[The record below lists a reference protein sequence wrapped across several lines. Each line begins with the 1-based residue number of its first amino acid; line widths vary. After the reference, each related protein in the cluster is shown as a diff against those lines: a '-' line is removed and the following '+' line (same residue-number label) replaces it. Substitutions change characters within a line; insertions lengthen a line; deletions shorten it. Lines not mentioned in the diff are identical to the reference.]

1 MAMQIGKGQGSARVL
16 KTRDSRI
23 MKIPFHTPYSLPAV
37 FSRERQGKTESAKH
51 AVQKYVCLPNDVSS
65 CEIILGVPGEKIV
78 PRMVGNSHVVL
89 VCFAGKQLPLTGGL
103 PHPLG

>member
-1 MAMQIGKGQGSARVL
+1 MQIGKGQGSARVL

-89 VCFAGKQLPLTGGL
+89 VCFAGKQLSLTGGL

>member
-1 MAMQIGKGQGSARVL
+1 MQYRN
-16 KTRDSRI
+16 T
-23 MKIPFHTPYSLPAV
+23 FV
-37 FSRERQGKTESAKH
+37 FLMFRPVR
-51 AVQKYVCLPNDVSS
+51 LFWD
-65 CEIILGVPGEKIV
+65 ILGVPRERIV